1 MKDKKREPS
10 KDFQAGFDW
19 GRGKARDYRRTV
31 EKMSATCDKYATD
44 KTLKG
49 TKKGKTLNY
58 YRRQFYKGASVGLLY
73 DEKAKEKSRATET
86 KVPHF
91 ANERKYSQSELNALL
106 KNVDDIEF

>member
-1 MKDKKREPS
+1 MKAKKREPS

-58 YRRQFYKGASVGLLY
+58 YKRQFYKGASVGLLY
-73 DEKAKEKSRATET
+73 DAKAKSRATET
-86 KVPHF
+86 KVSHF
-91 ANERKYSQSELNALL
+91 ANERKYSKSELNALL